1 MTAKLSD
8 ADRATHINNIDQDF
22 LDYLNK
28 IDPELSNNIGYT
40 RSTSLNLLRKVDD
53 KVEQVSFS
61 NASADNEQTNA
72 MMSAMSASTGIG
84 VSTFPEQL
92 SEENGNFLKDNYDL
106 LQGEYPASAND
117 VVLIVDEN
125 NVTNVNALINL
136 GFDIKDGDKVS
147 FDDIVGTTVKLALND
162 AFLY

>member
-1 MTAKLSD
+1 MTISIK
-8 ADRATHINNIDQDF
+8 F
-22 LDYLNK
+22 
-28 IDPELSNNIGYT
+28 DPELSNNIGYT

-162 AFLY
+162 AFILNCQLGTLSQIKI